1 MKNITWL
8 VGLVI
13 GFSLAG
19 NIYAYALHTGSV
31 VSVKA
36 ACASSE
42 PVELIDGLMGK
53 R

>member
-1 MKNITWL
+1 MNRAII
-8 VGLVI
+8 GLII

-19 NIYAYALHTGSV
+19 NLYAFALHTGSV

-42 PVELIDGLMGK
+42 PVELIDAL
-53 R
+53 RRSEP